1 METYHIQ
8 QFILIPSVV
17 TEPPTCKM
25 TEEVC
30 SKDSDCCD
38 GMVCNWPLVKR
49 DESDPK
55 KKFGIN
61 WRYDTSKDSHGV
73 ITGKIRVCLVDTGRP
88 CSATKDCNEATKG
101 GKSNGI

>member
-17 TEPPTCKM
+17 TDPPTCKM

-38 GMVCNWPLVKR
+38 GMVCYWPLVKT

-61 WRYDTSKDSHGV
+61 WRDDTSKD
-73 ITGKIRVCLVDTGRP
+73 KVCLVDTGRP
-88 CSATKDCNEATKG
+88 CSADKDCIEAPTG